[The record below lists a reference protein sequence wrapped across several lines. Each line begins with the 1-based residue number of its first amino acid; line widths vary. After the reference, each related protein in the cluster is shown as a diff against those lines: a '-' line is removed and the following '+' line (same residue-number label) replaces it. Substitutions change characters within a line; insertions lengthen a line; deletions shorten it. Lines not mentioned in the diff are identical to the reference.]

1 MYILILAS
9 SLRST
14 YCSIIISLKIASH
27 LCIHLFLETPQ
38 FLFSLG
44 DTSSV
49 SSNLCQDWLRLLLG
63 LRLFLLLLSRN
74 CPSHIYLIHWWT
86 NNRLFNLSL
95 LLIIFLLFS
104 LPGHHLL
111 AFNTSLSQ
119 TGSLRKVTILSLFS
133 FGFLSSVSS
142 SIVYDN
148 DPILRHVFVS
158 AFSRFST
165 SASLL
170 FLVMLIQMFSKGLQ
184 VVELFIAVVTLKD
197 SDASIKLWGIER
209 SVLGLLPT
217 IDS

>member
-9 SLRST
+9 PPPST
-14 YCSIIISLKIASH
+14 HCSIIISLKIASH

-49 SSNLCQDWLRLLLG
+49 SGNLCQDWLRLLLG
-63 LRLFLLLLSRN
+63 LRLFLLLLSRL
-74 CPSHIYLIHWWT
+74 SDAHLIHWRT
-86 NNRLFNLSL
+86 NNRLLNLSL
-95 LLIIFLLFS
+95 LLIIFTLFL

-119 TGSLRKVTILSLFS
+119 TGSLRKVTIPSLFS
-133 FGFLSSVSS
+133 FGFLSSVPS

-158 AFSRFST
+158 AFPRLSS

-184 VVELFIAVVTLKD
+184 VIELFIAVVTLKD
-197 SDASIKLWGIER
+197 SDASIKLWGIKR
-209 SVLGLLPT
+209 SVLGLLPS
-217 IDS
+217 IDL